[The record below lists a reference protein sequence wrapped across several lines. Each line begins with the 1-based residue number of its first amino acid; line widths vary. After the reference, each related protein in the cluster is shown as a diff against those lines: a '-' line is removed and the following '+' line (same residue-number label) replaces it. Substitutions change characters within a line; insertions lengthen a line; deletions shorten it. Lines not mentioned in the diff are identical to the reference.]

1 MSVQKDDLFAMRE
14 REIKKRIPQV
24 ITTPVKAR
32 DLELEQTARK
42 ARKEKKQLV
51 SASTRLQLQRPL

>member
-1 MSVQKDDLFAMRE
+1 MSVRKDDLFAK

-42 ARKEKKQLV
+42 ARKEK
-51 SASTRLQLQRPL
+51 

>member
-1 MSVQKDDLFAMRE
+1 MFAKRE

>member
-1 MSVQKDDLFAMRE
+1 MSVRKDDLFAKRE